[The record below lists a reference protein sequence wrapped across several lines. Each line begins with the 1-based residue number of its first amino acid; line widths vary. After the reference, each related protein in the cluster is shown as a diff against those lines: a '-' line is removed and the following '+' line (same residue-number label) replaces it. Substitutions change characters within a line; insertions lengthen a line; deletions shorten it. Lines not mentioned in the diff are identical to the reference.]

1 MGASG
6 RSELSQIRT
15 KREMKQLSIGS
26 RVTLRTDDANEIL
39 AGLYPHIENLRAKT
53 AAQGAMAVAQSLNS
67 PEWNVDLL
75 FKKPWTLSKKAEFTL
90 GAGPE
95 WVHTITARPRAGF
108 SILRRRNRLERS
120 CRESD
125 RWAALWCP
133 LRHSRVAS
141 EFAARCS
148 NNQTR
153 GR

>member
-1 MGASG
+1 MAVS
-6 RSELSQIRT
+6 
-15 KREMKQLSIGS
+15 
-26 RVTLRTDDANEIL
+26 VPL
-39 AGLYPHIENLRAKT
+39 AGIRWPDDGKGTLTPHIENLRAKT

-125 RWAALWCP
+125 RWAGLWCP

-148 NNQTR
+148 NNRTR

>member
-1 MGASG
+1 MDGKPTYRKLAREDGGAGCDG
-6 RSELSQIRT
+6 R
-15 KREMKQLSIGS
+15 
-26 RVTLRTDDANEIL
+26 
-39 AGLYPHIENLRAKT
+39 
-53 AAQGAMAVAQSLNS
+53 AQSLNS

-75 FKKPWTLSKKAEFTL
+75 FKKPWTLSTKAEFTL

-148 NNQTR
+148 NNRTR